1 MISNQILADIQS
13 SQTNQDKLTQQLGT
27 GDNILVPSDDVMGTV
42 RSMDYRV
49 DISSNGQ
56 YQTNINNATNNLNQT
71 NTALTSISDTLTT
84 ISSLLGSV
92 SSGGAQGNQQV
103 DASQASQLTNQL
115 LDYANTKIG
124 NDYMFSGFQ
133 TNTQPYAAG
142 TYDYQGDTGLTNVL
156 IGENTT
162 MASNVPGTD
171 VLSYT
176 QTSPYITQLSGGDTA
191 TYTNGGVTASGEP
204 IVNVSITDANNNPVS
219 NFSFSNAIQLTNML
233 SKAISN
239 NDTTTIAALQYPLS
253 QIQSQV
259 NTAQADVGT
268 RLSGL
273 QDQSTNLTQSTTNMQ
288 DSLSTIQDV
297 DTATLGVEI
306 QQANTALQALYSTSS
321 QILPLSLF
329 SFLQSSSS
337 G

>member
-124 NDYMFSGFQ
+124 NDYMFLRFP
-133 TNTQPYAAG
+133 N
-142 TYDYQGDTGLTNVL
+142 
-156 IGENTT
+156 
-162 MASNVPGTD
+162 
-171 VLSYT
+171 
-176 QTSPYITQLSGGDTA
+176 
-191 TYTNGGVTASGEP
+191 
-204 IVNVSITDANNNPVS
+204 
-219 NFSFSNAIQLTNML
+219 
-233 SKAISN
+233 KH
-239 NDTTTIAALQYPLS
+239 AALC
-253 QIQSQV
+253 
-259 NTAQADVGT
+259 
-268 RLSGL
+268 SGHL
-273 QDQSTNLTQSTTNMQ
+273 
-288 DSLSTIQDV
+288 
-297 DTATLGVEI
+297 
-306 QQANTALQALYSTSS
+306 
-321 QILPLSLF
+321 
-329 SFLQSSSS
+329 
-337 G
+337 